1 MALRPRGLPPPERLV
16 VVLRRITGRT
26 LRAMTR
32 GDQIA
37 GLSAGLV
44 DTTGVTARELREAAL
59 RGVRVPDPW
68 TAYVEKVR
76 HASYGITDQDIE
88 YVVAASGSEDAV
100 FEMTLAAAVSAAA
113 DRLEAGLRALREA
126 G

>member
-1 MALRPRGLPPPERLV
+1 V
-16 VVLRRITGRT
+16 TH
-26 LRAMTR
+26 

-37 GLSAGLV
+37 GLCAGLV

-59 RGVRVPDPW
+59 RGAGVPDPW

-76 HASYGITDQDIE
+76 YASYRITGQDIE
-88 YVVAASGSEDAV
+88 DVVAASGSEDAV

-113 DRLEAGLRALREA
+113 GRLEAGLQALREA